1 MESEGTH
8 VVWWAFA
15 LGGFA
20 GGAAR
25 VLLDGAFILP
35 RVERL
40 RATGQT
46 VVVPGSFGP
55 LLLGPVAAF
64 VMAGAGAGA
73 FNFQAA
79 YDARGFWGPFIGSI
93 PAGMGATLV
102 LSQVTKAHLDRA
114 AGRLLEKAAEPNAG

>member
-20 GGAAR
+20 GGAAK

-46 VVVPGSFGP
+46 VVVPGSIAA

-64 VMAGAGAGA
+64 VMAGAGAGT
-73 FNFQAA
+73 FDFQGG

-102 LSQVTKAHLDRA
+102 LAQVTKAHLERA
-114 AGRLLEKAAEPNAG
+114 ANRLLES